1 LSAESPPA
9 PKRPRRR
16 WLRALAIGGMASL
29 LTLGLLGTFA
39 AQHLDWIAKFAIH
52 RIFPGVTATLGSLRA
67 VSATRLEVR
76 ELTLRSTKSHET
88 LLSLEGG
95 VIVFSFADIWR
106 AQLDEVR
113 LKSPN
118 LIVSPDLGEA
128 LGVQP
133 SRSESPP
140 TSRRNSLSWAIA
152 RLVVTNGHLLVTRFG
167 ERSPSVE
174 MQFAAD
180 FANFGVGGE
189 AGRVE
194 HVAELT
200 RISARDAADRAFL
213 DIADIAIRFT
223 TEELFTGRHV
233 RDIHVGKGSLTVA
246 QSLIDFFQPRPSA
259 TPPAAGTSGAGW
271 TVGTLALDGVNV
283 TIPDAP
289 GPLGRMAFRLA
300 AKLQNLGAVGTPAAN
315 AEQTVTLSKV
325 RVATDAEPS
334 IPLLTATSAQARF
347 TIAGLAARRVEA
359 LQLENPVLDV
369 NLAHLPSSAK
379 NSPAPHASPTKAE
392 PAPGWL
398 IAHAS
403 CNYGTLA
410 LRGLQGGALD
420 LSAHFAFDATD
431 LGTLGEAAKHPQEI
445 SVWDAQASAPGG
457 KPFAT
462 LDVGSITFTPA
473 GLLEQK
479 RIDAVRINGGRLA
492 VGDAL
497 QKLLAVNATPPSPH
511 TPASAA
517 GEPDWSIGALDIAGV
532 RTRLEDKRPGVP
544 DLNFTINTTLRN
556 VRAASATATV
566 LEEVQTVEFANID
579 LRSPLNR
586 SAKILSLRSVFVR
599 FTLRDVA
606 RKHLREVV
614 ILQPTIFLS
623 QDLFVY
629 MERAS
634 ATDPAVKPIP
644 NAQPPMPAAPAAPNW
659 SVDHLQVKFG
669 RLVIGSG
676 GSKDVGLPLEF
687 ETTADNLS
695 LDNLATLQLQAI
707 LRVPKQSY
715 DFSAYQLAV
724 TDAVGDLRFSYPPEK
739 GEKNL
744 VQKLDIAAVR
754 WRQYRAKKAWV
765 AATFDASGINGL
777 FGSEAY
783 GGYVNGGFS
792 FFFQDDSPWIGW
804 VSGTGVDTKALT
816 AVASPQNFSLTGPLD
831 FEVQLD
837 AFRKNIQRMRG
848 VFHLTEPGRM
858 KIGKLDDLLGN
869 IPPTWTAIKQSSTRI
884 ALEALR
890 DFDYTTATGDFWFVQ
905 SQGILN
911 LDLLG
916 PQGSRKFETVLHD
929 DQETTDLWQQGKLG
943 KK

>member
-1 LSAESPPA
+1 MSTEPTPATPP
-9 PKRPRRR
+9 KRRR
-16 WLRALAIGGMASL
+16 WLRRLAIVAVVLVGGSA
-29 LTLGLLGTFA
+29 LLGVLA
-39 AQHLDWIAKFAIH
+39 VRHLDWIAKFAIH
-52 RIFPGVTATLGSLRA
+52 RIFPGVTANLGSLRA
-67 VSATRLEVR
+67 VSATRLEVSQ
-76 ELTLRSTKSHET
+76 LTLQSAKSRQT

-95 VIVFSFADIWR
+95 VIVFSFGDIWR
-106 AQLDEVR
+106 ARLKEVQ
-113 LKSPN
+113 LKSPD

-128 LGVQP
+128 LGIQP
-133 SRSESPP
+133 TRAES
-140 TSRRNSLSWAIA
+140 TAASGSTTLKWAIG
-152 RLVVTNGHLLVTRFG
+152 RLVVTNGHLLITRFA
-167 ERSPSVE
+167 EHSPSVE

-189 AGRVE
+189 AGRGE
-194 HVAELT
+194 HSAELQK
-200 RISARDAADRAFL
+200 ISARDAADHEFL
-213 DIADIAIRFT
+213 AIDAIGIRFT
-223 TEELFTGRHV
+223 TEELFTDRHV
-233 RDIHVGKGSLTVA
+233 RAIRVGKGSLTVA
-246 QSLIDFFQPRPSA
+246 QSLIDFFQPHASA
-259 TPPAAGTSGAGW
+259 STTSNGAPQPGW
-271 TVGTLALDGVNV
+271 TVGALAVDGVGV
-283 TIPDAP
+283 TVPNAP
-289 GPLGRMAFRLA
+289 GVIGRTAFHLA
-300 AKLQNLGAVGTPAAN
+300 ANLQNLGAVGTPEASS
-315 AEQTVTLSKV
+315 EQSVTLSKV

-334 IPLLTATSAQARF
+334 VPLLLASEAEARF
-347 TIAGLAARRVEA
+347 TIAGLASRRVEE
-359 LQLENPVLDV
+359 LRLKNPTLNVNPSVLT
-369 NLAHLPSSAK
+369 SSAANPPASSAASAK
-379 NSPAPHASPTKAE
+379 SESP
-392 PAPGWL
+392 PGWL

-403 CNYGTLA
+403 CNFGTLT

-420 LSAHFAFDATD
+420 FNAHFAFDATD
-431 LGTLGEAAKHPQEI
+431 LGTLGDAARRPQEI
-445 SVWDAQASAPGG
+445 TVWDAQASHAGG
-457 KPFAT
+457 KPFVT
-462 LDVGSITFTPA
+462 LDVGSIAFTPA

-479 RIDAVRINGGRLA
+479 RIDAIKINGGRLS

-497 QKLLAVNATPPSPH
+497 QKLLAPNAQS
-511 TPASAA
+511 ASAPA
-517 GEPDWSIGALDIAGV
+517 APAASTGPDWSIGTLDIAGV
-532 RTRLEDKRPGVP
+532 RTRIEDKRPGVP
-544 DLNFTINTTLRN
+544 DLNFTINTSLRD
-556 VRAASATATV
+556 VRAGSAASALV
-566 LEEVQTVEFANID
+566 EEVQTVEFANID

-586 SAKILSLRSVFVR
+586 DAKILSLRSVFVR
-599 FTLRDVA
+599 FTLRDLA

-634 ATDPAVKPIP
+634 ADAATKPIP
-644 NAQPPMPAAPAAPNW
+644 NAQLPMPAAPAAPNW

-715 DFSAYQLAV
+715 DFSDYQLAV
-724 TDAVGDLRFSYPPEK
+724 TDVVGDLRFSYPPEK

-744 VQKLDIAAVR
+744 VQKLEIAGVR
-754 WRQYRAKKAWV
+754 WRQYRAKQAWV

-804 VSGTGVDTKALT
+804 ISGTGVDTKALT
-816 AVASPQNFSLTGPLD
+816 AIASPQNFSLTGPLD

-848 VFHLTEPGRM
+848 VFRLTEPGRM
-858 KIGKLDDLLGN
+858 KIGKLDNILADL
-869 IPPTWTAIKQSSTRI
+869 PPTWSAIKQSSTRI
-884 ALEALR
+884 ALETLR

-916 PQGSRKFETVLHD
+916 PHGSRKFETVLHD
-929 DQETTDLWQQGKLG
+929 DQETSERWQQGKLG
-943 KK
+943 KQ

>member
-1 LSAESPPA
+1 MVLV
-9 PKRPRRR
+9 
-16 WLRALAIGGMASL
+16 GGTA
-29 LTLGLLGTFA
+29 LLGVLA
-39 AQHLDWIAKFAIH
+39 VRHLDWIAKFAIH
-52 RIFPGVTATLGSLRA
+52 RIFPGVTANLGSLRA
-67 VSATRLEVR
+67 VSATRLEVSQ
-76 ELTLRSTKSHET
+76 LTLQSAKSRQT

-95 VIVFSFADIWR
+95 VIVFSFGDIWR
-106 AQLDEVR
+106 ARLEEVR
-113 LKSPN
+113 LKSPD
-118 LIVSPDLGEA
+118 LVVSPDLGEA
-128 LGVQP
+128 LGIQP
-133 SRSESPP
+133 SKAESTPSSGG
-140 TSRRNSLSWAIA
+140 TALKWAIG
-152 RLVVTNGHLLVTRFG
+152 RLVVTNGHLLITRFA

-194 HVAELT
+194 HSAELQK
-200 RISARDAADRAFL
+200 ISARDDANHEFL
-213 DIADIAIRFT
+213 ALDAIGIHFT
-223 TEELFTGRHV
+223 TEELFTNRHV
-233 RDIHVGKGSLTVA
+233 RAIRVGKGSLTVA
-246 QSLIDFFQPRPSA
+246 QSLIDFFQPHASVSTPSNGVSQ
-259 TPPAAGTSGAGW
+259 PGW
-271 TVGTLALDGVNV
+271 TVGALAVDGVGV
-283 TIPDAP
+283 TVPNAP
-289 GPLGRMAFRLA
+289 GVIGRTAFHLA
-300 AKLQNLGAVGTPAAN
+300 ANLQNLGAVGTPEASS
-315 AEQTVTLSKV
+315 EQSVTLSKV

-334 IPLLTATSAQARF
+334 VPLLLASEAEARF
-347 TIAGLAARRVEA
+347 TIAGLAGRRVEELRLKNPA
-359 LQLENPVLDV
+359 ININPVALFPP
-369 NLAHLPSSAK
+369 AGTPPASSAASAK
-379 NSPAPHASPTKAE
+379 PESP
-392 PAPGWL
+392 PGWL

-403 CNYGTLA
+403 CNFGTLT
-410 LRGLQGGALD
+410 LRGLQGGTLD
-420 LSAHFAFDATD
+420 FNAHFAFDATD
-431 LGTLGEAAKHPQEI
+431 LGTLGDAAKRPQEI
-445 SVWDAQASAPGG
+445 TVWDAQASHPGG
-457 KPFAT
+457 KPFVT
-462 LDVGSITFTPA
+462 LDVGGVTFTPA

-479 RIDAVRINGGRLA
+479 RIDAIKINGGRLT

-497 QKLLAVNATPPSPH
+497 QKLLATNAQPATAPAASS
-511 TPASAA
+511 ASA
-517 GEPDWSIGALDIAGV
+517 GPDWSIGTLDIAGI
-532 RTRLEDKRPGVP
+532 RTRIEDKRPGVT
-544 DLNFTINTTLRN
+544 DLNFTINTSLRD
-556 VRAASATATV
+556 VRAGSAASALV
-566 LEEVQTVEFANID
+566 EEVQTVEFANID

-586 SAKILSLRSVFVR
+586 DAKILSLRSVFVR
-599 FTLRDVA
+599 FTLRDLA

-634 ATDPAVKPIP
+634 ATDKPVV
-644 NAQPPMPAAPAAPNW
+644 AGGGAAPEPAGPNW

-715 DFSAYQLAV
+715 DFSDYQLAV
-724 TDAVGDLRFSYPPEK
+724 TDVVGDLRFSYPPEK

-744 VQKLDIAAVR
+744 VQKLEIAGVR
-754 WRQYRAKKAWV
+754 WRQYRAKHAWV

-804 VSGTGVDTKALT
+804 ISGTGVDTKALT
-816 AVASPQNFSLTGPLD
+816 AIASPQNFSLTGPLD

-848 VFHLTEPGRM
+848 VFRLTEPGRM
-858 KIGKLDDLLGN
+858 KIGKLDNILADL
-869 IPPTWTAIKQSSTRI
+869 PPTWSAIKQSSTRI
-884 ALEALR
+884 ALETLR

-916 PQGSRKFETVLHD
+916 PHGSRKFETVLHD
-929 DQETTDLWQQGKLG
+929 DQETSERWQQGKLG
-943 KK
+943 KQ